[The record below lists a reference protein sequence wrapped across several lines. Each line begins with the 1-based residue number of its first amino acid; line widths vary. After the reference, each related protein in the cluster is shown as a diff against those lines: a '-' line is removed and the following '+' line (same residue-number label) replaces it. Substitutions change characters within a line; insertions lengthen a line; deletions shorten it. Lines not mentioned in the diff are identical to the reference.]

1 MLMLLLALAVLLL
14 RRLAERNAKL
24 PVRETASP
32 SDYQHAKKSSAHSK
46 S

>member
-24 PVRETASP
+24 PVRKNRQSLGLSVHEKTLCS
-32 SDYQHAKKSSAHSK
+32 
-46 S
+46 

>member
-24 PVRETASP
+24 PVQRNRQSHGLSVHGKP
-32 SDYQHAKKSSAHSK
+32 HCL
-46 S
+46 

>member
-24 PVRETASP
+24 SVRENRQFLELSVHEKTLCL
-32 SDYQHAKKSSAHSK
+32 
-46 S
+46 